1 MRTMA
6 DSLTVW
12 GRQRQQQAQVPGDR
26 ASQRKQLPKRLIR
39 AAGPR
44 RDPGPSRAPRGP
56 FSPPLLARP
65 C

>member
-6 DSLTVW
+6 DRETVW
-12 GRQRQQQAQVPGDR
+12 GRQRQQQAQVPGDK
-26 ASQRKQLPKRLIR
+26 ASQRKQLPKRVNR
-39 AAGPR
+39 AAGPS

-56 FSPPLLARP
+56 FPPLLLAKP